1 MKKSVSLLIYL
12 VLLAAVTATVCA
24 QERQTGNT
32 IRVESRLVEVY
43 ATVYDRSG
51 RYVDGL
57 NSENFQILE
66 DGRAQQM
73 FSFET
78 STRGISCVVLLDTT
92 GSMTDA
98 LPRVKNS
105 VIKLIDH
112 LGPED
117 SIAIYTFD
125 EQLTVRQDFTS
136 DRLAAKR
143 AVLRARAQG
152 NTALFDALS
161 EATQNLSKRSGK
173 KALVVFTDGEDNS
186 SVLSAIAAS
195 SLAKRVGVPLY
206 AIAEGDAVH
215 SKNLTALL
223 TNLSER
229 TGGSAYAVNK
239 GADIDHV
246 FEAISQDLQHLYLL
260 TYEPDSTEAAEKWRK
275 IDVIVKGVNEAR
287 IRAKEGYFPN

>member
-1 MKKSVSLLIYL
+1 MNKFIPWVIYFALLP
-12 VLLAAVTATVCA
+12 AVAGTACA
-24 QERQTGNT
+24 QDRQPAKT

-43 ATVYDRSG
+43 ATVYDRNG
-51 RYVDGL
+51 RYIDGL

-66 DGRAQQM
+66 DGKAQQI
-73 FSFET
+73 FSFEA
-78 STRGISCVVLLDTT
+78 STRGISCAVLLDTT

-105 VIKLIDH
+105 VVKLIDH

-152 NTALFDALS
+152 TTALFDAVS
-161 EATQNLSKRSGK
+161 EAAQNLSKRSGK
-173 KALVVFTDGEDNS
+173 KALVVFTDGEDNA
-186 SVLSAIAAS
+186 SVLSANAAVTV
-195 SLAKRVGVPLY
+195 AKKVGVPLY
-206 AIAEGDAVH
+206 GIAEGDAVH

-223 TNLSER
+223 TNLSQR
-229 TGGSAYAVNK
+229 TGGSAYQVNK
-239 GADIDHV
+239 SADIDHV

-260 TYEPDSTEAAEKWRK
+260 TYEPGGTEADEKWRK
-275 IDVIVKGVNEAR
+275 IDVIVKGVTESR